1 MFLKYFEY
9 QESTTN
15 WNLEKFELN
24 KINLIVGQNASGK
37 TKALNAISDLANS
50 ISGRS
55 LAQRVLSRRY
65 VTEFEATNKKF
76 LYELSI
82 ANELISKE
90 VVEKESK
97 ILLNRDQSTV
107 NTIWAEEVGKNIKF
121 QISDDKLAC
130 VYKRD
135 KIQHP
140 FLEDLYLW
148 GEALLH
154 YKFGSSLG
162 KDIDDSVNYIDL
174 ETISLKDTHKV
185 AGILAKAF
193 NANKDEFKKIIIKD
207 INSLN
212 YQVEDIETKEFKFD
226 VRITSEGKTEEGL
239 KYILLN
245 VKEKNIEQPIIQ
257 WEISQGMFR
266 ALSLIIQLNYALQS
280 GEPSCIIIDDIGEGL
295 DYERSVALI
304 KLIIE
309 KAENSNVQLIMST
322 NDRFVMNNVPLKYWQ
337 VIHRE
342 GGNCKM
348 LNYNNS
354 KELFDEFEYTG
365 LNNFDFFTSKFYL
378 EKIEDLK
385 D

>member
-65 VTEFEATNKKF
+65 VAEFEATNKKF

-245 VKEKNIEQPIIQ
+245 VKEKNIEHPIIQ

-295 DYERSVALI
+295 DYERSVAII